1 MYEQPKRKRPRI
13 STTIGGYTAA
23 VIAQVAKDKGLP
35 NPGVTVDYIVKEWI
49 DMKKA
54 AASHTTAEQPVC

>member
-1 MYEQPKRKRPRI
+1 MQKEPKRRRPRI
-13 STTIGGYTAA
+13 SATIGGYTAA

-35 NPGVTVDYIVKEWI
+35 NPGVTVDYIVKEWV

-54 AASHTTAEQPVC
+54 DAPRITEPAC